1 MKPNLY
7 ALLVGVSNYQ
17 SPVAKLPGCA
27 NDLKRMEEY
36 LKNETADF
44 QVHIHT
50 MLDQQSTRNEIVKAF
65 REHLG
70 QAKKGD
76 VAYFYFTGHG
86 TQEEAD
92 PELWRYESDK
102 RLECLVCYDSVKA
115 GSNTYSFLADKELRW
130 LIHELWQ
137 KTNAHVVTVFDCCHS
152 GENTRNVHVGQQV
165 PEVAE
170 KRLVARFGG
179 GAFPKRPWTDFVFSK
194 EIKPEDL
201 KVKPMHE
208 VIPEGRHVQLA
219 ACRNDESAYEV
230 AGEGVFTKNLLDVLR
245 RSRGAVTYF
254 DMRSRIKNFIKNQ
267 YMQTPQIYIQG
278 GDLSL
283 GFTTFLGKS
292 EKGKPLYGSVVKN
305 KDLGWVIDMGALHG
319 ISKRGQTIEVE
330 TETGEKLEATVV
342 RVFPDYTAL
351 RFEIADE
358 DKANKAAELKGYV
371 KDFLSA
377 PIKVFVEAE
386 PKFKDQADKLA
397 KELEPISNLYV
408 TDKEYE
414 ADYCVV
420 LQKQGIN
427 GVANLITYPGEEK
440 YYHKGNEKKVRPL
453 VLPASSTEDSF
464 PEKVTTSHLK
474 HIAQWEYIKN
484 LYNPNTYLF
493 RSGFPLEVSMQ
504 LQSEGGKWEEVPM
517 ENECWS
523 PLLQK
528 LPNGSLAGLATVRL
542 HNAYTRKLYVS
553 VVSLSLNFEA
563 YPNFLNPPGYGLNP
577 GEDKIIDTIYT
588 PQGEFP
594 LSLSC
599 EPEILAYNLP
609 YSPAWLLFIAS
620 TEENVD
626 VTTLELPA
634 LPGPESERTRF
645 IGAPRGEQDANAS
658 DWITRLVALKIRVP
672 K

>member
-1 MKPNLY
+1 
-7 ALLVGVSNYQ
+7 
-17 SPVAKLPGCA
+17 
-27 NDLKRMEEY
+27 
-36 LKNETADF
+36 
-44 QVHIHT
+44 
-50 MLDQQSTRNEIVKAF
+50 
-65 REHLG
+65 
-70 QAKKGD
+70 
-76 VAYFYFTGHG
+76 
-86 TQEEAD
+86 
-92 PELWRYESDK
+92 
-102 RLECLVCYDSVKA
+102 
-115 GSNTYSFLADKELRW
+115 
-130 LIHELWQ
+130 
-137 KTNAHVVTVFDCCHS
+137 
-152 GENTRNVHVGQQV
+152 
-165 PEVAE
+165 
-170 KRLVARFGG
+170 
-179 GAFPKRPWTDFVFSK
+179 
-194 EIKPEDL
+194 
-201 KVKPMHE
+201 
-208 VIPEGRHVQLA
+208 
-219 ACRNDESAYEV
+219 
-230 AGEGVFTKNLLDVLR
+230 
-245 RSRGAVTYF
+245 
-254 DMRSRIKNFIKNQ
+254 
-267 YMQTPQIYIQG
+267 
-278 GDLSL
+278 
-283 GFTTFLGKS
+283 
-292 EKGKPLYGSVVKN
+292 
-305 KDLGWVIDMGALHG
+305 MGALHG